1 MERGINQ
8 SSSTSMGKIE
18 IGRNGESVTDLTGKV
33 HQLPCCI
40 KYDGS
45 TNVSDYFKPKHTDV
59 EVDGLSVEEAYFRGR
74 KLLGTTVP
82 LPQGFSG
89 LVIGKRNPDKNAKS
103 SEENSN
109 CWKVNAKFESMTI
122 WNHDILPSKDDPFMR
137 AFHWLAVAK
146 ALHQPV
152 SVQDIETTS
161 TAE

>member
-1 MERGINQ
+1 MERGNNQ

-18 IGRNGESVTDLTGKV
+18 IGRNGESVADLTGKV

-40 KYDGS
+40 KYDGP
-45 TNVSDYFKPKHTDV
+45 TNVSDYFKPKHTEV

-74 KLLGTTVP
+74 KLQGTTVP

-89 LVIGKRNPDKNAKS
+89 LVIGKRNPDKG
-103 SEENSN
+103 SEDNPN
-109 CWKVNAKFESMTI
+109 CWEMKAKFESMTI
-122 WNHDILPSKDDPFMR
+122 WNHDILPSKDDPFIR
-137 AFHWLAVAK
+137 AFHWLPVAK

-152 SVQDIETTS
+152 SVQDIEATS